1 MYRHGHRCPDSKKRD
16 GGVLGNERG
25 CRRSECKAGHN
36 HPDHGGAFP
45 LPHPYFQ
52 TVVNMTAQMPR
63 FVTGL
68 MRTIVMSACVSA
80 SAMAWAYEETTVS
93 NGGTVTG
100 TVQFVG
106 ELPAP
111 ASFELRRYP
120 DRVYC
125 GALSDGSGYR
135 LLREVSV
142 GSQQGLKDVIVTIEG
157 VEKGKA
163 FELKETN
170 LEANM
175 CQLVPFVSVVRE
187 NHPLTVKNL
196 DQVAHDLQIYE
207 REREHIFIMFH
218 RPALTK
224 AGTSDTIRF
233 TGNRRGVTMQCG
245 MHPYMQ
251 GHGLAVENPY
261 YAVTGME
268 GTFAINDLPAGTYR
282 IKAWHPIL
290 GEKEQEVT
298 VAENGTSSLAFS
310 FEGR

>member
-1 MYRHGHRCPDSKKRD
+1 MFLSMCI
-16 GGVLGNERG
+16 GVPG
-25 CRRSECKAGHN
+25 
-36 HPDHGGAFP
+36 
-45 LPHPYFQ
+45 
-52 TVVNMTAQMPR
+52 
-63 FVTGL
+63 
-68 MRTIVMSACVSA
+68 
-80 SAMAWAYEETTVS
+80 MAWAYEEATVS

-100 TVQFVG
+100 IVRFSG
-106 ELPAP
+106 ELPP
-111 ASFELRRYP
+111 PTSFELRRYP

-135 LLREVSV
+135 LLREVAV
-142 GSQQGLKDVIVTIEG
+142 GAQQGLKDVIVTIEG

-175 CQLVPFVSVVRE
+175 CQFIPFVSVMRE
-187 NHPLTVKNL
+187 DHPLTVKNL
-196 DQVAHDLQIYE
+196 DQVAHDLQFYE

-224 AGTSDTIRF
+224 AGTSDVIRF

-245 MHPYMQ
+245 VHPYMQ

-261 YAVTGME
+261 YAITGLE
-268 GTFAINDLPAGTYR
+268 GSFSIADLPAGTYR

-298 VAENGTSSLAFS
+298 VAENGTTTLAFN